1 MADTIRT
8 SIETQIV
15 GKWSNSY
22 KNRNKK
28 NEFFS
33 SNKSTVKLNV
43 NFFIE
48 KFGMSSVKTS
58 NNFVFLDYS
67 DIPFFS
73 EIEFS
78 FWQSVKY
85 SFEKNYDTERYPNLL
100 SFALGW
106 GEKSIYS
113 RKIFKGKIFEILKNI
128 IYLYLADQDN
138 PSILHFHSTSS
149 HLKIRILEPF
159 VEQQNR

>member
-1 MADTIRT
+1 MG
-8 SIETQIV
+8 EP
-15 GKWSNSY
+15 SNSY

-58 NNFVFLDYS
+58 NNFVFMDYS

-73 EIEFS
+73 ETEFS

-85 SFEKNYDTERYPNLL
+85 SFEKKYDTERYPNLL

-113 RKIFKGKIFEILKNI
+113 RKIYEGQNFEILRKIMNNV
-128 IYLYLADQDN
+128 YLADQDN

-149 HLKIRILEPF
+149 RLKIRILEPF
-159 VEQQNR
+159 VERQNR